1 MQRTQL
7 DTSDSSRLRF
17 VFSDG
22 VISLRLA
29 KDATFEDIAR
39 TMVSLAAKHS
49 GKPVAIDVTFGGSA
63 RRIGVPGISRTKDDL
78 HG

>member
-1 MQRTQL
+1 MQHTQL
-7 DTSDSSRLRF
+7 DISGNHRLRF

-22 VISLRLA
+22 VVSLRLA
-29 KDATFEDIAR
+29 SDATFEDIAR
-39 TMVSLAAKHS
+39 TLEGLTAKHS

-63 RRIGVPGISRTKDDL
+63 RRVGLPGISQTEDGL